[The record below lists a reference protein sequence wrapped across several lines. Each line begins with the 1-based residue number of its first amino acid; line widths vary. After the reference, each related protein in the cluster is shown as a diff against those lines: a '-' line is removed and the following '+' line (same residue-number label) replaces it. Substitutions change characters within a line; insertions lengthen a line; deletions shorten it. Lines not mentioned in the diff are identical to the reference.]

1 MRASHACIFPP
12 IIMCTRH
19 GSSRYFRAHDAN
31 GLHKNCVAV
40 SGNSNVINR
49 TLQLLLH
56 SVRESTHYTY
66 GDYSK
71 ISRSLRQSYTA
82 KFPSAAILICVFL
95 CYLRISD
102 TRITIWKLSLI
113 NILWAKFWAFAT
125 NVSQNIKRV
134 RNCTFSIVIRC
145 KTYDDSIKL
154 IVSLILNLSRVVLDV
169 PLAICLTS

>member
-1 MRASHACIFPP
+1 MYFSTYNYVHSAWLLEIFSCARREWLAQELCSRFGEQQCDKSDPP
-12 IIMCTRH
+12 IIIAFGTREY
-19 GSSRYFRAHDAN
+19 SLYLWRLFQNRY
-31 GLHKNCVAV
+31 L
-40 SGNSNVINR
+40 
-49 TLQLLLH
+49 
-56 SVRESTHYTY
+56 
-66 GDYSK
+66 
-71 ISRSLRQSYTA
+71 RSLRQSYTA

-145 KTYDDSIKL
+145 KTHDDSIKL
-154 IVSLILNLSRVVLDV
+154 IVPLILNLSRVVLDV